1 MGLGYKN
8 YLQIRKKKELKK
20 KINLFLK
27 SKGPSFLE
35 VKICDGSI
43 KNLTRPKNFELIKK
57 KFIGK

>member
-43 KNLTRPKNFELIKK
+43 KI
-57 KFIGK
+57 